1 MNLLSVWLIHPGDR
15 EDDRIDFIRG
25 ERATETMRVRYAP
38 GDSRSRT
45 AYTFILTRAGV
56 RRYLGNMFQ
65 SLQMD
70 LDPWEKV
77 QISPVTGPSII
88 FHVSDLE
95 SAEEIIMDTIDGLL
109 YTDVAVA
116 E

>member
-1 MNLLSVWLIHPGDR
+1 MNLLSVWLIHSGDR

-38 GDSRSRT
+38 GDSKSKT
-45 AYTFILTRAGV
+45 AYTFILTRSGV

-88 FHVSDLE
+88 FHISDLE
-95 SAEEIIMDTIDGLL
+95 NAEKIIMDTIDSLL
-109 YTDVAVA
+109 HMDVVIG

>member
-15 EDDRIDFIRG
+15 RDEKIEFLRG
-25 ERATETMRVRYAP
+25 EHASETLRVRYTP
-38 GDSRSRT
+38 SDSATGST
-45 AYTFILTRAGV
+45 YVFILTRSGV
-56 RRYLGNMFQ
+56 RRYLGNLFQ

-95 SAEEIIMDTIDGLL
+95 NAEEIIMDTIDSLL
-109 YTDVAVA
+109 YTDVTR